1 MLLSQKGIVFKTTKY
16 KESSVIAQIYS
27 DQIGLSSYLMNG
39 VRNFKSKTSP
49 ALFQPGSVID
59 FEVYFKEGNSM
70 HRIKEIKNGLTFG
83 VYPNELQR
91 GALRLFMAEVSSR
104 TILESE
110 KNPGLFSF
118 LLSYFSYLENP
129 SLRLGSYAV
138 QFLAKLAAYLGISPD
153 FTRGVNRGYLDLR
166 EGAIL
171 EHPAAHTDYLS
182 IELTELWKKCF
193 LASPFEKGDLCIA
206 REEREILLEKIL
218 DYYRIH
224 IPGMLPI
231 RSHLIF
237 RKIFNAQP

>member
-27 DQIGLSSYLMNG
+27 DQIGLGSYLMNG

-49 ALFQPGSVID
+49 ALFQPGSVVD
-59 FEVYFKEGNSM
+59 FEVYFKEGNSI

-83 VYPNELQR
+83 LYPNELHR

-110 KNPGLFSF
+110 KNQRLFSF
-118 LLSYFSYLENP
+118 LLSYFSNLENP
-129 SLRLGSYAV
+129 SLRLNGYAL
-138 QFLAKLAAYLGISPD
+138 QFMAQLAAYLGISPD
-153 FTRGVNRGYLDLR
+153 FTQGAEKGYLDLR

-171 EHPAAHTDYLS
+171 EYPAQHTDCLS

-193 LASPFEKGDLCIA
+193 LASPLENRDLGIG
-206 REEREILLEKIL
+206 REDKEILLEKML

-237 RKIFNAQP
+237 RKIFNG